1 MSKGG
6 PHDLGEVSHRN
17 VVPCSSDGIRSNHAS
32 VASAQKEREAVLTDM
47 VCPPPSSTAGALLAT
62 NLEKIKESGVTVHG
76 PREAVS
82 AFDVPDDLLADTC
95 VFLIGSPAGHDPFNE
110 RLDQNPASDNVRFKE
125 AIFYSLCHATPPESA
140 VAMTYS
146 NGACG
151 KLEYWTL
158 PDTYPPRTLVV
169 APAWFAHYRPR
180 RGLADT
186 LDALADVPDTML
198 AMYLPAPF
206 AASLR
211 WKEGK
216 VDGSATISGWLSG
229 RGRLVSFACYMGE
242 LEADIFC
249 DGGKQCSCF
258 SQGEQAAGSARRAKN
273 SHGLER
279 RGAGMESEEELGR
292 GGEEANAAGEGS
304 RRLSDGVHEP

>member
-32 VASAQKEREAVLTDM
+32 VAPAQKERVAVLTDM
-47 VCPPPSSTAGALLAT
+47 VCPPPSSTAGAQLAT

-206 AASLR
+206 VASLR

-229 RGRLVSFACYMGE
+229 RGRLVSFACYIGE

-249 DGGKQCSCF
+249 DGGW
-258 SQGEQAAGSARRAKN
+258 GQAELREMNGISRPAA
-273 SHGLER
+273 
-279 RGAGMESEEELGR
+279 RGAKRSCDYDEDPRPGAVVCSSCEP
-292 GGEEANAAGEGS
+292 GS
-304 RRLSDGVHEP
+304 PDETKA

>member
-1 MSKGG
+1 MR
-6 PHDLGEVSHRN
+6 D
-17 VVPCSSDGIRSNHAS
+17 
-32 VASAQKEREAVLTDM
+32 TD
-47 VCPPPSSTAGALLAT
+47 S
-62 NLEKIKESGVTVHG
+62 
-76 PREAVS
+76 
-82 AFDVPDDLLADTC
+82 
-95 VFLIGSPAGHDPFNE
+95 
-110 RLDQNPASDNVRFKE
+110 
-125 AIFYSLCHATPPESA
+125 
-140 VAMTYS
+140 
-146 NGACG
+146 
-151 KLEYWTL
+151 
-158 PDTYPPRTLVV
+158 PRTVVV

-198 AMYLPAPF
+198 EMYLPAPF

-279 RGAGMESEEELGR
+279 RGAGMESEEEMRRVRDLGGYLMESTNR
-292 GGEEANAAGEGS
+292 SLMERQLAERL
-304 RRLSDGVHEP
+304 RRAWKGFVGP

>member
-1 MSKGG
+1 MG
-6 PHDLGEVSHRN
+6 
-17 VVPCSSDGIRSNHAS
+17 PCSGDGSRGNHVS
-32 VASAQKEREAVLTDM
+32 VESVQKEREVGLTDV
-47 VCPPPSSTAGALLAT
+47 VCPPPGFTAGAVLAT
-62 NLEKIKESGVTVHG
+62 NLEKIKKSGVTVHA
-76 PREAVS
+76 PCRAVS
-82 AFDVPDDLLADTC
+82 AFHVPDDFLAGTC
-95 VFLIGSPAGHDPFNE
+95 VFLIGSLVGHDPFNV
-110 RLDQNPASDNVRFKE
+110 RLDQDTASDNVR
-125 AIFYSLCHATPPESA
+125 ATPPESA

-146 NGACG
+146 NGASG
-151 KLEYWTL
+151 KLEYWSL
-158 PDTYPPRTLVV
+158 PDTDPPRTVVV

-180 RGLADT
+180 RGLVDR

-198 AMYLPAPF
+198 EVYQPAPF

-292 GGEEANAAGEGS
+292 GGGEANAAGEGS

>member
-1 MSKGG
+1 MASGG
-6 PHDLGEVSHRN
+6 PHDLGEVSDRN
-17 VVPCSSDGIRSNHAS
+17 VRACLGDGILGNHAS
-32 VASAQKEREAVLTDM
+32 AASAQKEREVVLTDM
-47 VCPPPSSTAGALLAT
+47 VCPPPGSTAGAVLAT
-62 NLEKIKESGVTVHG
+62 NLEKIKHSGVTVHG

-82 AFDVPDDLLADTC
+82 AFHVPDDLLAGTC
-95 VFLIGSPAGHDPFNE
+95 VFLIGSPAGHDPFNV
-110 RLDQNPASDNVRFKE
+110 RLDQDTRSDKVRFKE
-125 AIFYSLCHATPPESA
+125 EVFYSLCHATPPESA

-151 KLEYWTL
+151 KLEFWTL

-211 WKEGK
+211 WEEGK

-229 RGRLVSFACYMGE
+229 RGRLVSFACYTGE
-242 LEADIFC
+242 LEADILC
-249 DGGKQCSCF
+249 DIPTTDGTS
-258 SQGEQAAGSARRAKN
+258 SRA
-273 SHGLER
+273 
-279 RGAGMESEEELGR
+279 
-292 GGEEANAAGEGS
+292 
-304 RRLSDGVHEP
+304 

>member
-1 MSKGG
+1 
-6 PHDLGEVSHRN
+6 
-17 VVPCSSDGIRSNHAS
+17 
-32 VASAQKEREAVLTDM
+32 
-47 VCPPPSSTAGALLAT
+47 
-62 NLEKIKESGVTVHG
+62 
-76 PREAVS
+76 
-82 AFDVPDDLLADTC
+82 
-95 VFLIGSPAGHDPFNE
+95 
-110 RLDQNPASDNVRFKE
+110 
-125 AIFYSLCHATPPESA
+125 
-140 VAMTYS
+140 MTYS

-206 AASLR
+206 VASLR

-229 RGRLVSFACYMGE
+229 RGRLVSFAWYMGE

-249 DGGKQCSCF
+249 DGGRQCSCF

-292 GGEEANAAGEGS
+292 GGGEANAAGEGS

>member
-1 MSKGG
+1 MG
-6 PHDLGEVSHRN
+6 
-17 VVPCSSDGIRSNHAS
+17 PCSGDGSRGNHVS
-32 VASAQKEREAVLTDM
+32 VESVQKEREVGLTDV
-47 VCPPPSSTAGALLAT
+47 VCPPPGFTAGAVLAT
-62 NLEKIKESGVTVHG
+62 NLENIKNSGVTVHG

-110 RLDQNPASDNVRFKE
+110 RLDQTPASDNVRFKE
-125 AIFYSLCHATPPESA
+125 EIFYSLCHATPPESA

-146 NGACG
+146 NGCPA
-151 KLEYWTL
+151 
-158 PDTYPPRTLVV
+158 TYPPRTLVV

-216 VDGSATISGWLSG
+216 VDGSATISSRWW
-229 RGRLVSFACYMGE
+229 
-242 LEADIFC
+242 
-249 DGGKQCSCF
+249 CF
-258 SQGEQAAGSARRAKN
+258 SAYHRYGIW
-273 SHGLER
+273 
-279 RGAGMESEEELGR
+279 RGYPSCLF
-292 GGEEANAAGEGS
+292 
-304 RRLSDGVHEP
+304 

>member
-1 MSKGG
+1 MSNR
-6 PHDLGEVSHRN
+6 D
-17 VVPCSSDGIRSNHAS
+17 VVPCSGDGSRGNHVS
-32 VASAQKEREAVLTDM
+32 VESVQKEREVVLTDM
-47 VCPPPSSTAGALLAT
+47 VCPPPSFTAGAVLAT
-62 NLEKIKESGVTVHG
+62 NLEKIKKSGVTVHA
-76 PREAVS
+76 PRRAVS
-82 AFDVPDDLLADTC
+82 AFHVPDDFLAGTC
-95 VFLIGSPAGHDPFNE
+95 VFLIGSLVGHDPFNV
-110 RLDQNPASDNVRFKE
+110 RLDQDTASDNVR
-125 AIFYSLCHATPPESA
+125 ATLPESA
-140 VAMTYS
+140 VAMTHS
-146 NGACG
+146 NGASG
-151 KLEYWTL
+151 KLEYWSL
-158 PDTYPPRTLVV
+158 PDTDPPRTVVV

-180 RGLADT
+180 RGLVDT

-198 AMYLPAPF
+198 EMYQPAPF

-216 VDGSATISGWLSG
+216 VDGSATISGWLS
-229 RGRLVSFACYMGE
+229 MGE

-249 DGGKQCSCF
+249 DGGRQCSCF

-292 GGEEANAAGEGS
+292 GGGEANAAGEGS

>member
-47 VCPPPSSTAGALLAT
+47 VCPPPGSIAGALLAT

-82 AFDVPDDLLADTC
+82 AFHVPDDLLAGTC
-95 VFLIGSPAGHDPFNE
+95 VFLIGSLVGHDPFNV
-110 RLDQNPASDNVRFKE
+110 RLDQDTASDNVR
-125 AIFYSLCHATPPESA
+125 ATPPESA

-146 NGACG
+146 NGASG
-151 KLEYWTL
+151 KLEYWSL
-158 PDTYPPRTLVV
+158 PDTDPPRTVVV

-180 RGLADT
+180 RGLVDR
-186 LDALADVPDTML
+186 LDALADVPHTML
-198 AMYLPAPF
+198 DMYQPAPF

-211 WKEGK
+211 WKKGK

-292 GGEEANAAGEGS
+292 GGGEANAAGEGS

>member
-32 VASAQKEREAVLTDM
+32 VAPAQKERVAVLTDM
-47 VCPPPSSTAGALLAT
+47 VCPPPGSIAGALLAT
-62 NLEKIKESGVTVHG
+62 NIDRIKHSGVTVHG

-110 RLDQNPASDNVRFKE
+110 RLDQNSASDSVRFKE
-125 AIFYSLCHATPPESA
+125 EIFYSLCHATPPESA

-211 WKEGK
+211 WKEGE
-216 VDGSATISGWLSG
+216 VDGSATISSRWW
-229 RGRLVSFACYMGE
+229 
-242 LEADIFC
+242 
-249 DGGKQCSCF
+249 CF
-258 SQGEQAAGSARRAKN
+258 SAYHRY
-273 SHGLER
+273 GLW
-279 RGAGMESEEELGR
+279 RGFP
-292 GGEEANAAGEGS
+292 S
-304 RRLSDGVHEP
+304 RLF